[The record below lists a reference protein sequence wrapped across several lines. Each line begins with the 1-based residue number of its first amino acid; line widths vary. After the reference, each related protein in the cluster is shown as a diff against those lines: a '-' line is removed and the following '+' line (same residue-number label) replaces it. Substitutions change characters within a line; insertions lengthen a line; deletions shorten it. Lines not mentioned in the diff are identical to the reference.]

1 MTVDPGDVKRTASG
15 QERRGTKN
23 RKRGWGVKVSCHF
36 VKKRARCEIHW
47 LSSRTTTTESKM
59 QRIVVLPEH
68 RTAVSKRKGGTHRA
82 QPVAPSLPWQLPR
95 LSGLSPGRR
104 PGSCVVAYG
113 LDSCEEG
120 KPTMKG
126 WGRGF
131 FQVPV
136 ALGRPC
142 PLWLHWLIPLW
153 RTLPIREK
161 PELCVNS
168 LFSARLRADV
178 TRRPLFFQELY
189 GEQYEMV
196 VESWAWQTCSHPH
209 APSHEP
215 RDLELS
221 DLWVPHFQDGNKSN
235 KRCCCSLLW
244 FIWFSW
250 VSP

>member
-23 RKRGWGVKVSCHF
+23 RKQGWGVKVSCHF

-126 WGRGF
+126 
-131 FQVPV
+131 
-136 ALGRPC
+136 
-142 PLWLHWLIPLW
+142 
-153 RTLPIREK
+153 
-161 PELCVNS
+161 
-168 LFSARLRADV
+168 
-178 TRRPLFFQELY
+178 
-189 GEQYEMV
+189 
-196 VESWAWQTCSHPH
+196 
-209 APSHEP
+209 
-215 RDLELS
+215 
-221 DLWVPHFQDGNKSN
+221 
-235 KRCCCSLLW
+235 
-244 FIWFSW
+244 
-250 VSP
+250 